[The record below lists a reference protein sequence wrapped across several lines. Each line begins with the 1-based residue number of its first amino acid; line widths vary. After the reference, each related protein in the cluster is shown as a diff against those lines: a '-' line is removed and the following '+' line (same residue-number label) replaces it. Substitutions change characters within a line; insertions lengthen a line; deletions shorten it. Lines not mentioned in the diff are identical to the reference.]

1 MSCASDRSFEMES
14 HNEMFNKGQHGHS
27 CHIPIYHTTKL
38 QKVGLVTKPTKI
50 KEWPTPTKPTKIKEW
65 PTPRQEEN
73 TPKPGVGHTGG
84 LSTVLFHVQKT
95 EDACNV
101 NSARVDPVVYADD
114 IVVYADDIEKK

>member
-1 MSCASDRSFEMES
+1 MES

-50 KEWPTPTKPTKIKEW
+50 KKW

-114 IVVYADDIEKK
+114 IVVSSL